1 MILYNTFTARLHT
14 NPRFNLPLL
23 TNSFK
28 ILLINLMRTSST
40 RTNPFTVR
48 FTLTYPNSI
57 KLTSR
62 NIQYQRKRREKE
74 GEKKGSVEYQYAAAR
89 VLKSPASTRFRE
101 KKKKSQ
107 EVINSTRDDEG
118 MRALLA
124 VSSIPEARVLPFF
137 DSIA

>member
-89 VLKSPASTRFRE
+89 VLKSPARTRFRE
-101 KKKKSQ
+101 KKRKAKKSLTVRETTRECAHCSQ
-107 EVINSTRDDEG
+107 FLASQKRASFHSSTR
-118 MRALLA
+118 
-124 VSSIPEARVLPFF
+124 
-137 DSIA
+137 